1 MRLIVIFNR
10 LTMGI
15 VSLFALFSI
24 LDYDD
29 DKGAYALVPNILKVK
44 ISSPVDSQQVPT
56 GSLQITGNST
66 DDAQT
71 DCIVTVALNRK
82 LPYQTALATGPGDNN
97 DYSNWSFTFNSSYT
111 TIQPG
116 QNRIA
121 ARLTCPENATSIK
134 GTHINVTGV
143 QSSANLTQ
151 QQQTTNLPPSP
162 SLSTTTAAPLIVPT
176 VYEEKKIIRPFQYQY
191 YAKHNTNI

>member
-1 MRLIVIFNR
+1 MTTRI
-10 LTMGI
+10 
-15 VSLFALFSI
+15 
-24 LDYDD
+24 
-29 DKGAYALVPNILKVK
+29 
-44 ISSPVDSQQVPT
+44 
-56 GSLQITGNST
+56 GSH
-66 DDAQT
+66 
-71 DCIVTVALNRK
+71 
-82 LPYQTALATGPGDNN
+82 
-97 DYSNWSFTFNSSYT
+97 SSYT

-121 ARLTCPENATSIK
+121 ARLTCPENTTIIK

-162 SLSTTTAAPLIVPT
+162 SLSTTTTAAPLIVPT
-176 VYEEKKIIRPFQYQY
+176 VYEEEKIIRPFQYQC

>member
-15 VSLFALFSI
+15 VSLFVLFSI

-29 DKGAYALVPNILKVK
+29 YKGAYALVPNILKVK
-44 ISSPVDSQQVPT
+44 ISSPDDSQQVPT

-71 DCIVTVALNRK
+71 DCIVSVALNRK
-82 LPYQTALATGPGDNN
+82 LPYQNATAAGPGGNN

-121 ARLTCPENATSIK
+121 ARLTCPENTTIIK

-143 QSSANLTQ
+143 PSSANLNQ

-162 SLSTTTAAPLIVPT
+162 SLSTTTTTAVPLVVST
-176 VYEEKKIIRPFQYQY
+176 VYEEEKIIRPFQY
-191 YAKHNTNI
+191 

>member
-15 VSLFALFSI
+15 VSLFVLFSI

-29 DKGAYALVPNILKVK
+29 DEGAYALVPNILRVK
-44 ISSPVDSQQVPT
+44 ISSPSDSQQVPT

-71 DCIVTVALNRK
+71 DCIVSVALNRK
-82 LPYQTALATGPGDNN
+82 LPYQNATAGGPGGNN

-121 ARLTCPENATSIK
+121 ARLTCPENTTIIK

-143 QSSANLTQ
+143 PPSSADLTQ
-151 QQQTTNLPPSP
+151 QRQQTTNLPPSP
-162 SLSTTTAAPLIVPT
+162 SLSTTTAPLIVST
-176 VYEEKKIIRPFQYQY
+176 VYEEEKIIRPFQ
-191 YAKHNTNI
+191 

>member
-1 MRLIVIFNR
+1 MVIFNR

-44 ISSPVDSQQVPT
+44 ISSPADSQQVPT
-56 GSLQITGNST
+56 GSLQINGNST

-71 DCIVTVALNRK
+71 NCIVTVALNRK

-121 ARLTCPENATSIK
+121 ARLTCPENTTSVK
-134 GTHINVTGV
+134 GTHINVTGAL
-143 QSSANLTQ
+143 SSANLTQ
-151 QQQTTNLPPSP
+151 HQQTTNLPPSP
-162 SLSTTTAAPLIVPT
+162 SLSTTTAPLVVPT
-176 VYEEKKIIRPFQYQY
+176 VYEEEKIIRPFQYQMLY
-191 YAKHNTNI
+191 KT

>member
-1 MRLIVIFNR
+1 M
-10 LTMGI
+10 
-15 VSLFALFSI
+15 LFSI

-29 DKGAYALVPNILKVK
+29 DKGAYAFVPNILRVK
-44 ISSPVDSQQVPT
+44 ISSPADSQQVPT

-66 DDAQT
+66 DNAQT
-71 DCIVTVALNRK
+71 DCIVSVALNRK
-82 LPYQTALATGPGDNN
+82 LPYQNATATGPDGNN

-121 ARLTCPENATSIK
+121 ARLTCPEDTTIIK

-143 QSSANLTQ
+143 PSSADLTQ
-151 QQQTTNLPPSP
+151 QRQQTTNLPPSP
-162 SLSTTTAAPLIVPT
+162 SLSSSTTTTVPLIVPT
-176 VYEEKKIIRPFQYQY
+176 AYGEEKIIRPFQY
-191 YAKHNTNI
+191 

>member
-1 MRLIVIFNR
+1 MSLIVIFNR

-15 VSLFALFSI
+15 VSLFVLFSI

-29 DKGAYALVPNILKVK
+29 DKGVYAFVPNILRVK
-44 ISSPVDSQQVPT
+44 ISSPADSQQVPT

-66 DDAQT
+66 DNAQT
-71 DCIVTVALNRK
+71 DCIVSVALNRK
-82 LPYQTALATGPGDNN
+82 LPYQNATATGPDGNN

-121 ARLTCPENATSIK
+121 ARLTCPENTTIIK

-143 QSSANLTQ
+143 PSSADLIQ

-162 SLSTTTAAPLIVPT
+162 SLSTTTAVPLIVST
-176 VYEEKKIIRPFQYQY
+176 VYKEEKIIRPFQY
-191 YAKHNTNI
+191 

>member
-1 MRLIVIFNR
+1 MSLIVIFNR

-15 VSLFALFSI
+15 VSLFVLFSI

-29 DKGAYALVPNILKVK
+29 DKGVYAFVPNILRVK
-44 ISSPVDSQQVPT
+44 ISSPADSQQVPT

-66 DDAQT
+66 DNAQT
-71 DCIVTVALNRK
+71 DCIVSVALNRK
-82 LPYQTALATGPGDNN
+82 LPYQNATATGPDGNN

-121 ARLTCPENATSIK
+121 ARLTCPEDTTIIK

-143 QSSANLTQ
+143 PPSSEDLTQQ

-162 SLSTTTAAPLIVPT
+162 SLSSTTTDVPLIAPT
-176 VYEEKKIIRPFQYQY
+176 VYEDKKIVRPFQY
-191 YAKHNTNI
+191 

>member
-10 LTMGI
+10 LIMGI
-15 VSLFALFSI
+15 VSLFVLFSI
-24 LDYDD
+24 LDYND
-29 DKGAYALVPNILKVK
+29 DKDAYALVPNILRVK
-44 ISSPVDSQQVPT
+44 ISSPADSQQVPT

-66 DDAQT
+66 DNAQT
-71 DCIVTVALNRK
+71 DCIVSVALNRK
-82 LPYQTALATGPGDNN
+82 FPYQNATATGPGGSN

-121 ARLTCPENATSIK
+121 ARLTCPEDTTFIK

-143 QSSANLTQ
+143 PPSSADLTQ
-151 QQQTTNLPPSP
+151 QRQQTTNLPPSP
-162 SLSTTTAAPLIVPT
+162 SSSSSTTTAVPLIVPT
-176 VYEEKKIIRPFQYQY
+176 TYEDKKIVRPFQY
-191 YAKHNTNI
+191 

>member
-1 MRLIVIFNR
+1 MSLIVIFNR

-15 VSLFALFSI
+15 VSLFVLFSI

-44 ISSPVDSQQVPT
+44 ISSPADSQQVPT

-82 LPYQTALATGPGDNN
+82 LPYQNATAAGAGGDD

-111 TIQPG
+111 TIQPS

-143 QSSANLTQ
+143 PSSADLTQ
-151 QQQTTNLPPSP
+151 QQQTTNLPPPSP
-162 SLSTTTAAPLIVPT
+162 SLSTTTAVPLIVST
-176 VYEEKKIIRPFQYQY
+176 VYEEEKIIRPFQY
-191 YAKHNTNI
+191 